1 MTLLS
6 VSALLQKLVQFGDD
20 NYDEERAVEKLF
32 RCVPEKYK

>member
-6 VSALLQKLVQFGDD
+6 VSTLLQKMVQFGDD
-20 NYDEERAVEKLF
+20 TYGEERAVEKLF